1 MTLVIICCFILFINR
16 VSIHSFSYI
25 DNIINCL
32 NKIKVDEN
40 QKTLNIS
47 EENKNKIPNK
57 EMINLNDIY
66 ELIRKSLIIK
76 EAFNNGIYSNN
87 LENELYKI
95 SQEINDKKT
104 KEICNSLLGITHLK
118 NNRYSLSENE
128 LHSIINYIKENET
141 KLNIK
146 EEYDKIKDTIKR
158 SSNLIYLNEYSNFD
172 SLDERMLEIF
182 HLNIYKQR
190 FIFYYAMI
198 PIWN

>member
-1 MTLVIICCFILFINR
+1 
-16 VSIHSFSYI
+16 
-25 DNIINCL
+25 
-32 NKIKVDEN
+32 
-40 QKTLNIS
+40 
-47 EENKNKIPNK
+47 
-57 EMINLNDIY
+57 MINLNDIY

-128 LHSIINYIKENET
+128 LHSVINYIKENET

-172 SLDERMLEIF
+172 SIDERMKRVPND
-182 HLNIYKQR
+182 LNDPKIREEYIRNHIEWFLKNHPDAVDDFMQEVR
-190 FIFYYAMI
+190 LKYETKMKESGQMSLFDLFGAELTGTTD
-198 PIWN
+198 